1 MQSSPALDQAQAC
14 LVLPGYSALVSPI
27 LTEIC
32 SGRSVALKFSKTYP
46 IVLLSRSASSY
57 EEIVSEIKASGGH
70 AFGVATDVTD
80 SASTKA
86 AFEAIKKEM
95 GDAKLAA
102 AIYNVG
108 GGFVR
113 KPFLEL
119 TEEEFTAGWKSNG
132 YVSSIHCTIS

>member
-1 MQSSPALDQAQAC
+1 
-14 LVLPGYSALVSPI
+14 LPSRVIINIP
-27 LTEIC
+27 

-57 EEIVSEIKASGGH
+57 EEIVSEIKASGGQ
-70 AFGVATDVTD
+70 AFGVPIDVTD
-80 SASTKA
+80 SASTKK
-86 AFEAIKKEM
+86 AFETIQKEM

-119 TEEEFTAGWKSNG
+119 TEKEFTDGWASNG
-132 YVSSIHCTIS
+132 

>member
-1 MQSSPALDQAQAC
+1 M
-14 LVLPGYSALVSPI
+14 
-27 LTEIC
+27 
-32 SGRSVALKFSKTYP
+32 ALKFSKTYP
-46 IVLLSRSASSY
+46 IVLLSRSSSSY
-57 EEIVSEIKASGGH
+57 EEIVSEIKASGGQ

-80 SASTKA
+80 SASTKL
-86 AFEAIKKEM
+86 AFEKIKKEM

-119 TEEEFTAGWKSNG
+119 TEQEFRAGWESNG
-132 YVSSIHCTIS
+132 YVCLRLHNYTF